1 MGTVV
6 ASGIL
11 LAGVFD
17 GQYFYDVGSDTID
30 KHVVGGD
37 EGFPRL
43 RDATGAIHVRMI
55 GQASG
60 GIFQQFCKA
69 SSSGWI
75 AIRDIVDDAPSILAR
90 DRAPDD
96 VRHQACLAFFASMIA
111 RSSAMT

>member
-1 MGTVV
+1 M
-6 ASGIL
+6 L
-11 LAGVFD
+11 D
-17 GQYFYDVGSDTID
+17 GQYFYDVGSDTVD
-30 KHVVGGD
+30 EHVVGSD
-37 EGFPRL
+37 ECFPRL
-43 RDATGAIHVRMI
+43 RGTTGAIHIRVI

-69 SSSGWI
+69 SSGGGI
-75 AIRDIVDDAPSILAR
+75 AIGDIVNDAPSILAC

>member
-1 MGTVV
+1 MRG

-11 LAGVFD
+11 LAGVLD
-17 GQYFYDVGSDTID
+17 GQYFYGFVVDAID
-30 KHVVGGD
+30 EHIIGGD

-43 RDATGAIHVRMI
+43 GDTTGAIHVRMI

-69 SSSGWI
+69 SSSGGI
-75 AIRDIVDDAPSILAR
+75 AIRDIVNDAPSVLAR

>member
-1 MGTVV
+1 M
-6 ASGIL
+6 
-11 LAGVFD
+11 LAGMFD
-17 GQYFYDVGSDTID
+17 GQYFYDVSSNTID
-30 KHVVGGD
+30 EHVIGGN

-43 RDATGAIHVRMI
+43 GDATGAIHIRMI

-69 SSSGWI
+69 SSGGGI
-75 AIRDIVDDAPSILAR
+75 AIRDIVNDPPSILAR
-90 DRAPDD
+90 DRALDD